1 MHYIQSHKKTVL
13 HHSLTNRFKVLNTSK
28 STSMSDFTNNS
39 FDAGQQPEW
48 FEFESSNNTSE
59 FYHVNDTH
67 ANTENFNNTYY
78 YNNGTN
84 NNESYSRAFTEDQT
98 ETVKIISTSFYT
110 PFIYGAILLISLFY
124 FSKYYKQNKIKKLT
138 QMKSIFD
145 EQNARDLYFEIKQ
158 MKEDGKVKVHDKVL
172 KAALLNRGA
181 ENIRRSFKLKELTP
195 QVEIL
200 YKNGSIGEDYWKR
213 FQTEIKIVEAEL
225 KECIM
230 EAESLQPGWSQL
242 YIALCQEICFN
253 QALQRRYNS
262 ILERK
267 NTCIKE
273 WNLDID
279 KDGHLIGKA
288 EQKS

>member
-1 MHYIQSHKKTVL
+1 
-13 HHSLTNRFKVLNTSK
+13 
-28 STSMSDFTNNS
+28 MSNFSNNN
-39 FDAGQQPEW
+39 FEAGQQPDW
-48 FEFESSNNTSE
+48 FEFESSNNTNS
-59 FYHVNDTH
+59 FHNVNDTY
-67 ANTENFNNTYY
+67 ANTKGHNNTYFY
-78 YNNGTN
+78 DNSTNHGDSYNET
-84 NNESYSRAFTEDQT
+84 FTGDQT

-110 PFIYGAILLISLFY
+110 PFVYGAILLIALFY
-124 FSKYYKQNKIKKLT
+124 FSKYYKKSKIKKLA
-138 QMKSIFD
+138 QLESIFD
-145 EQNARDLYFEIKQ
+145 EQDARDLYFEIKQ
-158 MKEDGKVKVHDKVL
+158 MKNDGKVKVHDKVL

-230 EAESLQPGWSQL
+230 EAESLQPGWPQL
-242 YIALCQEICFN
+242 YVTLCQEICFN

-279 KDGHLIGKA
+279 KDGHLINKK
-288 EQKS
+288 E